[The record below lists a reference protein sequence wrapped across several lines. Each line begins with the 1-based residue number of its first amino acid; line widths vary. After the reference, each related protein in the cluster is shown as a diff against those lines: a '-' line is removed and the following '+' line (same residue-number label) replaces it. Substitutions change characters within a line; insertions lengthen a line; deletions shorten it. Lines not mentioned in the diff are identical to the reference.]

1 MALFPGSR
9 GGAGPTLEPLPPPF
23 PAFLQVWED
32 GVSSE
37 AGAVRLYASEI
48 VGSLVEGLASAQWS
62 RKKACAEAVLQL
74 TKV

>member
-1 MALFPGSR
+1 M
-9 GGAGPTLEPLPPPF
+9 
-23 PAFLQVWED
+23 WED